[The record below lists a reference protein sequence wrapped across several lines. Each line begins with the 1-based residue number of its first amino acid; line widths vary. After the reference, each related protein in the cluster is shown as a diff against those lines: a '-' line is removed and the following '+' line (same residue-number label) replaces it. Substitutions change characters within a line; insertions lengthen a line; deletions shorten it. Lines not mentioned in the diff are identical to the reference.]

1 LERSKEYR
9 IRRLSGGEV
18 LVRVMNQTFRPTD
31 PELMDKFLALLSELV
46 EKVPFYLLGCNMDI
60 SAARLSYGAMS
71 GKEIKE

>member
-1 LERSKEYR
+1 
-9 IRRLSGGEV
+9 
-18 LVRVMNQTFRPTD
+18 MNQTFRPGD